1 MERDLKEQ
9 IVKSASAVKRKVDLI
24 KDAKNSSNV
33 TLETIFKPIVDPL
46 NILANRNDK
55 KNLQEVKHYD
65 PISKKIKK
73 NESEKSYSSC
83 EEYIDSSSVD
93 DEEYQDTP
101 QKSNKTL
108 TVSPFKDHDVSEGS
122 FKSFQSSPNVINQTQ
137 SSSWSTSSE
146 VIDSIPFGIRNE
158 RGKLKLGKT
167 RVHDD
172 GRILKVGN
180 ISFEKTLGLKELLFK
195 KIPNLDVITE
205 DDLENYK
212 LLLINTNAHRRNF
225 DPAKPINS
233 NKGFKYMSIIKP
245 LFKFSKQPTTS
256 TESLPQGKGIDLL
269 KKLKTNTD
277 FVYWDD
283 PNELIERLKLLLA
296 SKAAGNT
303 GLDSEIVAIIEE
315 LREAGIINTEYKQIA
330 RGKLSSILAV
340 SKASRL

>member
-24 KDAKNSSNV
+24 KDAKNSNNV

-46 NILANRNDK
+46 NILANRNDE
-55 KNLQEVKHYD
+55 KNLQEVKLYD
-65 PISKKIKK
+65 PISKKNRK

-83 EEYIDSSSVD
+83 EEYIDSNSVD
-93 DEEYQDTP
+93 EEEYQDTP
-101 QKSNKTL
+101 QKSDKIL
-108 TVSPFKDHDVSEGS
+108 TTSPFKNHDVSKGS
-122 FKSFQSSPNVINQTQ
+122 FKSLQSSPNIINQDE

-146 VIDSIPFGIRNE
+146 VFNAIPFGIRNE
-158 RGKLKLGKT
+158 RGKLELGNT

-180 ISFEKTLGLKELLFK
+180 ITFEKTLGLKELLYK
-195 KIPNLDVITE
+195 KVPNLDVITD

-245 LFKFSKQPTTS
+245 LFKFSKQPTS
-256 TESLPQGKGIDLL
+256 TESPPQGKGINLL
-269 KKLKTNTD
+269 KKVKTNTD
-277 FVYWDD
+277 LVYWDD

-303 GLDSEIVAIIEE
+303 GLDNEIVAIIEE
-315 LREAGIINTEYKQIA
+315 LREAGIINMEYKQIA